1 MIVIVI
7 MSLRVGAGD
16 VSFAQCTLSVH
27 TVRPFLPARGLRMR
41 RRRPFRVRPGLQ
53 RLLYSVLW
61 EGAPVAAHAIVQEA
75 TLKAARCAQ
84 EIHHRL
90 HMYAVGCNKHRR
102 RNAIESL
109 HFASRCVRLA
119 TI

>member
-27 TVRPFLPARGLRMR
+27 TVRPFLPARGLRTR
-41 RRRPFRVRPGLQ
+41 RRRPFGSCRVC
-53 RLLYSVLW
+53 YSVLW
-61 EGAPVAAHAIVQEA
+61 GGAPVAAHAIVQEA

-90 HMYAVGCNKHRR
+90 HM
-102 RNAIESL
+102 
-109 HFASRCVRLA
+109 
-119 TI
+119 